1 MTRRSADD
9 QGVSLIELVAVVA
22 ILGVV
27 GLVMGT
33 LFSNVWRSQEAV
45 NAQSQ
50 ATTRGQLIA
59 SEVERAMRNAIA
71 FDVSADGTTLRV
83 NTALGGGLRCQA
95 FQLAADGLHMTVASA
110 PAPAA
115 ASGWPLWQTDVTVAS
130 GSFITKSG
138 TSISYSFNALS
149 KSGSRA
155 VAAPVR
161 FQGMAYMRNS
171 AAGSLG
177 PCW

>member
-1 MTRRSADD
+1 MKRRSPDE
-9 QGVSLIELVAVVA
+9 QGVSLIELVVVVA

-71 FDVSADGTTLRV
+71 FDVSADGTMLRV

-95 FQLAADGLHMTVASA
+95 FQLAADGLHMTVAS
-110 PAPAA
+110 APAA

-138 TSISYSFNALS
+138 TSISYSFDALS

-161 FQGMAYMRNS
+161 FQGTAYMRNS